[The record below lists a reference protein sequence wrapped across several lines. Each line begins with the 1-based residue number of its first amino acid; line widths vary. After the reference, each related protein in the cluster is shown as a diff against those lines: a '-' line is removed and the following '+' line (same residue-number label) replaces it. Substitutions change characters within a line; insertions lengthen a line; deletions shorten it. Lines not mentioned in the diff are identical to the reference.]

1 MKILVIN
8 SGSSSIKFQLFSMKE
23 SKVIAF
29 GLIEQIGEPTGKIKM
44 GSLHHEEPI
53 TKTLHIKN
61 HEEGIEIISSFLVDE
76 KIIKSLDELDGV
88 GHRVV
93 HGGTI
98 RETKII
104 DENIIK
110 AIENFSS
117 LAPLH
122 NPPALAGIKAT
133 ISKAPHVPQVAV
145 FDTAFHQTMP
155 QYAYMYA
162 LPYELYERLHIRRY
176 GFHGTSHHF
185 VATQAAKELKK
196 PLRQCNL
203 ITLHLGN
210 GASVAA
216 IKNGKCIDT
225 SMGLSPLEGLV
236 MGTRSGDID
245 PAILF
250 FLEREEGL
258 SIKELDI
265 LLNKKSGLKGICDT
279 NDLREIKVKI
289 KDGDERAKLAFD
301 IFCYRIK
308 KYIGAYSAILGR
320 VDALVFT
327 GGIGENAVS
336 VRQKICSELGIFGI
350 SINKKQSEK
359 RGVLVHFESKKS
371 AVKLFVIPT
380 NEELAIAKQTQHLI
394 QKKARK
400 G

>member
-23 SKVIAF
+23 SKTMAF
-29 GLIEQIGEPTGKIKM
+29 GLIEQIGEPMGKTKI
-44 GSLHHEEPI
+44 GSIHHEEPI
-53 TKTLHIKN
+53 TKTLHIKD
-61 HEEGIEIISSFLVDE
+61 HEQGIEIVSSFLIDE
-76 KIIKSLDELDGV
+76 KIIKGLDELDGI
-88 GHRVV
+88 GHRMV
-93 HGGTI
+93 HGGTMQ
-98 RETKII
+98 ETEFINDKII
-104 DENIIK
+104 KI
-110 AIENFSS
+110 IENFSP

-122 NPPALAGIKAT
+122 NPPGLAGVKAT
-133 ISKAPHVPQVAV
+133 MSKAPHVPQVAV

-196 PLRQCNL
+196 PLNKCNL
-203 ITLHLGN
+203 VTLHLGN
-210 GASVAA
+210 GASIAA
-216 IKNGKCIDT
+216 IKNGKCVDT
-225 SMGLSPLEGLV
+225 SMGLSPLEGLI

-250 FLEREEGL
+250 YLEREEGL
-258 SIKELDI
+258 DIKELDT
-265 LLNKKSGLKGICDT
+265 LLNKKSGLKGICGT
-279 NDLREIKVKI
+279 NDLREIKAKI

-301 IFCYRIK
+301 MFCYRIK
-308 KYIGAYSAILGR
+308 KYIGAYFTILGK

-336 VRQKICSELGIFGI
+336 VRRKICSELGIFGI

-371 AVKLFVIPT
+371 AVKLLVVPT

-394 QKKARK
+394 QKTAKR